1 MAGQEMTLPTQDFS
15 KYQWRDDG
23 GVGFD
28 DETGCGGAKLAPSD
42 FLVRDSA
49 GIRAVAR
56 GRIADLTKVAPSR
69 HGCAQILIQHRD
81 HEKGKIS
88 GNAAADL
95 KEADARIRGFA
106 AIPPGQL
113 DHVLDARSGGK

>member
-28 DETGCGGAKLAPSD
+28 DETGCGGTKLAPSD

-49 GIRAVAR
+49 GIPAVAR
-56 GRIADLTKVAPSR
+56 GRNADLTKVGPFR
-69 HGCAQILIQHRD
+69 HGAAQVMIQQRD
-81 HEKGKIS
+81 HANGKIS
-88 GNAAADL
+88 GNAATDL
-95 KEADARIRGFA
+95 EEADARIRGFA
-106 AIPPGQL
+106 AI
-113 DHVLDARSGGK
+113 